1 MEKNY
6 QKKHYFLA
14 FAVLIAVFAPI
25 LYFFLPQTIS
35 DIMHNKDG
43 VWFVSV
49 SEEAF
54 TAFLVGFACLFIS
67 SFILYLL
74 DIRKLSVVISILF
87 LTMAFGSFFLASQN
101 FMTLSNDNIAFSP
114 FFSLEKETYPW
125 DQVEQ
130 IIHFRNEQGDISEY
144 EFVFV
149 DDNRVR
155 IKDTAYFKEQSYKFG
170 KKLAEENLVVG
181 FSLIEED

>member
-14 FAVLIAVFAPI
+14 FAVLIGVFAPI
-25 LYFFLPQTIS
+25 LYFFLPQTVS
-35 DIMHNKDG
+35 DILHHKDG

-49 SEEAF
+49 PEEAF

-87 LTMAFGSFFLASQN
+87 LSMAFGSFFLASQN
-101 FMTLSNDNIAFSP
+101 YMTLSNENIAFSP
-114 FFSLEKETYPW
+114 FFSMEKDSYPW

-144 EFVFV
+144 EFVFD
-149 DDNRVR
+149 DDNRVK
-155 IKDTAYFKEQSYKFG
+155 IKDTAYFKEKSFKFQ
-170 KKLAEENLVVG
+170 KKLAEENLQVS
-181 FSLIEED
+181 FSLLEEQ